1 MLTGHVQ
8 GIKQLEG
15 TGAGHDGGRRCSPGT
30 QSQGFPYSQ
39 PKMNMCTFLR
49 QVSFHGDTTYFSLWK
64 YRTGN
69 EPGAQVTDASRSTEV
84 RLRMLR
90 SCSRRGWGRRRH
102 FSSAHRGARDGTT
115 RDGPRSGPQRVNHP
129 PHHSDSSQ
137 I

>member
-1 MLTGHVQ
+1 MCRASSSSRAQVRDTT
-8 GIKQLEG
+8 EG
-15 TGAGHDGGRRCSPGT
+15 EGAVLGLRG
-30 QSQGFPYSQ
+30 SQRFPYSQ
-39 PKMNMCTFLR
+39 PKMNTCTFLR

-102 FSSAHRGARDGTT
+102 FSSTHRGARDGTT
-115 RDGPRSGPQRVNHP
+115 RDGPRSGPQRVNPP